1 MMPFMYEVI
10 CFDLDDTL
18 FKEMDYLKSAYHEIA
33 IYATNIAKGRGV
45 DFVPEEKAYN
55 VMLEAYRQEGN
66 AFTALNE
73 FLGLEVPI
81 TDYLSIYRNHI
92 PNIHLSEEV
101 EMMLCQLNADG
112 YVLGLIT
119 DGRSVQQRHKIKALG
134 LERFFAAEDIIISEE
149 FGSGK
154 PSEANYRYFMERY
167 PKVAQLV
174 YVGDNLRKDFITPK
188 RLGWKTFCLLDDGRN
203 IHRQDFSCP
212 EEFQPNIKIAALN
225 ELLSVL
231 TLCPPSQ
238 KNNKNFHF

>member
-1 MMPFMYEVI
+1 MYEVI

-33 IYATNIAKGRGV
+33 IYATNIARGRGV
-45 DFVPEEKAYN
+45 DSVSEEKAYN

-73 FLGLEVPI
+73 SLGLEVPI

-101 EMMLCQLNADG
+101 EMMLCQLNAEG

-134 LERFFAAEDIIISEE
+134 LERFFAAEDIIIILRPIVFRTKAAGFLRNLPPYNEE
-149 FGSGK
+149 M
-154 PSEANYRYFMERY
+154 ADII
-167 PKVAQLV
+167 V
-174 YVGDNLRKDFITPK
+174 
-188 RLGWKTFCLLDDGRN
+188 
-203 IHRQDFSCP
+203 
-212 EEFQPNIKIAALN
+212 
-225 ELLSVL
+225 
-231 TLCPPSQ
+231 
-238 KNNKNFHF
+238 